1 MVLFAEDGPR
11 AHRIWVDTL
20 DKKERH
26 FAELYSL
33 DLNELF
39 DVDLLMQA
47 QLGLLIYFSQRTV
60 HRLLALIHFA
70 LWEVQLV
77 DLASG
82 VVVNDEE

>member
-11 AHRIWVDTL
+11 AHRIWVDAL
-20 DKKERH
+20 DEKERH

-47 QLGLLIYFSQRTV
+47 QLRLLIYFSQRTV
-60 HRLLALIHFA
+60 HGLLALIHFA
-70 LWEVQLV
+70 LWEVQFV
-77 DLASG
+77 DLAAG
-82 VVVNDEE
+82 IVVNDEE

>member
-11 AHRIWVDTL
+11 AHGIWVDTL
-20 DKKERH
+20 DEKERH

-47 QLGLLIYFSQRTV
+47 QLRLLIYFSQRTV

-70 LWEVQLV
+70 LWEVQFV

>member
-1 MVLFAEDGPR
+1 MVLFAKDGAR
-11 AHRIWVDTL
+11 AHGIRVNSL

-26 FAELYSL
+26 FAELYCL

-39 DVDLLMQA
+39 NVDLLMQA

-70 LWEVQLV
+70 LWEVQFV

-82 VVVNDEE
+82 IVVNDEE

>member
-11 AHRIWVDTL
+11 AHGIWVNTL

-47 QLGLLIYFSQRTV
+47 QLRLLIYFSQRTV
-60 HRLLALIHFA
+60 HRLLALVHFA
-70 LWEVQLV
+70 LWEVQFV